1 MEHLVCV
8 FPTELDW
15 MAVAFASSR
24 LVALTIGHSTEQAA
38 ARALPGLRT
47 GLDDFDAEP
56 QRLVDLLTRYAAGE
70 AVSFAQVRPDLTGK
84 SPFQRA
90 VIQACR
96 KIPRGA
102 VRSYGQL
109 ATAAGSPGAARAVG
123 TVMRTNRLP
132 LIVPCHRVIGSGNAL
147 GGYSGPSGLTLKRRL
162 LMLEGVD
169 L

>member
-1 MEHLVCV
+1 M
-8 FPTELDW
+8 
-15 MAVAFASSR
+15 
-24 LVALTIGHSTEQAA
+24 
-38 ARALPGLRT
+38 
-47 GLDDFDAEP
+47 
-56 QRLVDLLTRYAAGE
+56 LTRYAAGE
-70 AVSFAQVRPDLTGK
+70 TVSFAQVRPDMTGK

-162 LMLEGVD
+162 LMLEGVE